1 MEEITTVI
9 KGTELKVLFTASIKD
24 EADSPSEG
32 KDIAYSDTLYKI
44 LYYTTDKSKALV
56 CSSKAEENTLN
67 HVINEDGIL
76 VRIPTENLDA
86 GALKCEATLYIQD
99 DAFDNDPT
107 QKDDSYE
114 NELEPDYYKLMVHA
128 LNVTTP
134 SSTLSGIYVK
144 EWIKDIKVGD
154 ILICYNSSGDRYST
168 TLSGKIYLVKLEVA
182 EITENKALVKILDNN
197 NNYIFGP
204 DVVVEANWVATSYIK
219 EPTSYDGYRKE
230 IQRETT
236 KIKIIE

>member
-9 KGTELKVLFTASIKD
+9 KGTELKVLFTATID
-24 EADSPSEG
+24 G
-32 KDIAYSDTLYKI
+32 DTINYLTTPFKI

-56 CSSKAEENTLN
+56 CSSEEKENILN
-67 HVINEDGIL
+67 YIIKDKEGIFI
-76 VRIPTENLDA
+76 RIPTEELDA
-86 GALKCEATLYIQD
+86 GALKCEATLYVVDEDFD
-99 DAFDNDPT
+99 DDPT
-107 QKDDSYE
+107 KKDDSYE
-114 NELEPDYYKLMVHA
+114 NELEPDYYKIMMHA
-128 LNVTTP
+128 LGNITGPSTTFN
-134 SSTLSGIYVK
+134 GIYVK

-154 ILICYNSSGDRYST
+154 ILICYNNSGDRYSIT
-168 TLSGKIYLVKLEVA
+168 SSGMTYLVKLEVA
-182 EITENKALVKILDNN
+182 EIIENKALVKIMDNN

-204 DVVVEANWVATSYIK
+204 DVVEASWVSTSYIK